1 MTHQLTA
8 SQLVA
13 RAMSRASSIEG
24 LAKSAIER
32 MPDAAAYIAKVPRLR
47 KSEAVAHGYE
57 QITTH
62 YPQFQH
68 VMLYNAL
75 RQFHPRPVV
84 LVQLSKGLSIW
95 SKPLPKRQP

>member
-8 SQLVA
+8 SQLVT
-13 RAMSRASSIEG
+13 RAMSRASNIQG
-24 LAKSAIER
+24 LAQSAIER

-47 KSEAVAHGYE
+47 KSEAKAQGYE

-95 SKPLPKRQP
+95 SKPLPKREL

>member
-1 MTHQLTA
+1 
-8 SQLVA
+8 
-13 RAMSRASSIEG
+13 MSRASNIEG

-47 KSEAVAHGYE
+47 RSEAVAQGYE
-57 QITTH
+57 QLTNT

-68 VMLYNAL
+68 VMLYDAL
-75 RQFHPRPVV
+75 RQIHPRPVV
-84 LVQLSKGLSIW
+84 LVQLSGGLSIW